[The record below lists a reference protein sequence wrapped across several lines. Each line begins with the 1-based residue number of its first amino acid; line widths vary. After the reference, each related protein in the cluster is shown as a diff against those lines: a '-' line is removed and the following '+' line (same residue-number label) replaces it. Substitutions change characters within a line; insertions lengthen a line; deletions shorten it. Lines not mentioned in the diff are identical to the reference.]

1 MIRTYKCRCCKNCRW
16 VDVYNDSDRT
26 RVCRYYGNAVKTV
39 DDDETCA
46 GWEPCDGAMRE
57 DFVEPRVDSAVKE
70 YEMTVKAVVK
80 GPEHKMRYAA
90 AVGEMLNSLFS
101 EIVDD
106 AMEHDG
112 YEIFLLKASEV
123 MVSDREDGGDA

>member
-1 MIRTYKCRCCKNCRW
+1 MIRTYKCRCCKNCQWSYAR
-16 VDVYNDSDRT
+16 DGGMARACS
-26 RVCRYYGNAVKTV
+26 YYGNDVRDV

-46 GWEPCDGAMRE
+46 GWEPCDGVMHE
-57 DFVEPRVDSAVKE
+57 DFVEPRVDSTVKE

-112 YEIFLLKASEV
+112 YEIFLLKASDV
-123 MVSDREDGGDA
+123 MVSDKEDGGDA